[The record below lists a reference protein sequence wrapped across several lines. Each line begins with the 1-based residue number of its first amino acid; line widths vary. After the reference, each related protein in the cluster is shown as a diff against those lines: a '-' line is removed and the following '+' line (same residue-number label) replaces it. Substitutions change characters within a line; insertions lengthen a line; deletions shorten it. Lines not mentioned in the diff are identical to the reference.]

1 MSASRPVVVA
11 TRVVEALPRLAADH
25 VPHALAQRLARGL
38 DLGGQFAYYQ
48 YESERP
54 AEHPSCAYLR
64 AYPYK
69 YSYERQP
76 RSIPQRMARALEH
89 ARFALALNVLWPM
102 EQAALL
108 SVAVIVALLV
118 CCGLVYGLKMMAKLV
133 LVTRALT
140 PYH

>member
-1 MSASRPVVVA
+1 
-11 TRVVEALPRLAADH
+11 
-25 VPHALAQRLARGL
+25 
-38 DLGGQFAYYQ
+38 
-48 YESERP
+48 
-54 AEHPSCAYLR
+54 
-64 AYPYK
+64 
-69 YSYERQP
+69 
-76 RSIPQRMARALEH
+76 MARALEH

-118 CCGLVYGLKMMAKLV
+118 CCGLVYGLKMMAKLIV